1 MNDKKYLIT
10 FQETRAVSREFIGKS
25 RDDVERKARAW
36 IEASKAQAPW
46 KPQAVLIKNVKLQG
60 IK

>member
-1 MNDKKYLIT
+1 MDDKKYLIT

-25 RDDVERKARAW
+25 REEVERKARLW

-46 KPQAVLIKNVKLQG
+46 KAQAVLIKNVKMQG
-60 IK
+60 K